1 MKTSVRSDWRGT
13 VLVCAKCT
21 KKAGGGFGDKGKTPL
36 AKALKKHLG
45 ARKGRKSPI
54 GILEVR
60 CLGVCPGGAVTVV
73 DGNNPR
79 QWLLVRP
86 GTDITEVAAQL
97 TDTAEP
103 TG

>member
-1 MKTSVRSDWRGT
+1 MRSDWRGA
-13 VLVCAKCT
+13 VLVCAKCS
-21 KKAGGGFGDKGKTPL
+21 KKVGGGFGDKGKTPL

-45 ARKGRKSPI
+45 ARNGRKSPI

-86 GTDITEVAAQL
+86 GTDIDEVAAQL
-97 TDTAEP
+97 ADTPGP

>member
-13 VLVCAKCT
+13 VLVCAKCS
-21 KKAGGGFGDKGKTPL
+21 KKVGGGFGEKGKTPL

-86 GTDITEVAAQL
+86 GTDIDEVAAQL
-97 TDTAEP
+97 ADTPGP